1 MAASL
6 PPIVRPRPPSRLL
19 HGVLEAL
26 LTSRWVLVCAIVVG
40 YWAHLHF
47 SERIGHHDGLG
58 DDGVYFAKPALEGL
72 SVVWEKKIDGYYLQR
87 VLPSLLVRG
96 VYRLLHV
103 EVTIPRVVS
112 GFQTENLCLVA
123 LSAYLYTRVAQRLAI
138 SPFARTAGGL
148 CIFVSF
154 GVAKWTVFDP
164 VLTDL
169 WAFAIGWIYLVA
181 WLERRPWLIASTA
194 LVGAFCW
201 PSALQTGVV
210 LLLGLGFGEPVDAG
224 AEPAPF
230 RLHLVVGG
238 LAAAL
243 YLRFAWPAIHTYAP
257 PNGPAKPE
265 AWCLIPALLI
275 GAGALGWGLAHL
287 ADDRVYYSPSR
298 WVRALLSWPVF
309 LGVGAWWLSTIAL
322 RRYSDGSAF
331 IDIRDLWAIT
341 AYTSAAKPGVFLLA
355 HVLFFGPLLLVCCLR
370 CASIMGQIRN
380 TGAGAVAVVAMLVVL
395 GLNSESRRLYLLV
408 PFVLPFAIVE
418 LERCRLSRRAWGWL
432 VALSAFGSKV
442 WLQIDTDLTRTSSL
456 EGPGQTLF
464 MTSGPWMSWSSYL
477 WQGLFV
483 FAAAFWLHRELHSSE
498 ASASPAP

>member
-6 PPIVRPRPPSRLL
+6 PPIVRPRTPSRLFP
-19 HGVLEAL
+19 GVFETL

-72 SVVWEKKIDGYYLQR
+72 SVVWEKKIDSYYLQR
-87 VLPSLLVRG
+87 VLPALLVRG
-96 VYRLLHV
+96 VHRLLHL

-112 GFQTENLCLVA
+112 GYQTENLCLVA

-138 SPFARTAGGL
+138 SPFARTAGGI
-148 CIFVSF
+148 CIFLSF

-181 WLERRPWLIASTA
+181 WLERRPLLIASTA

-201 PSALQTGVV
+201 PSALQTGIV

-230 RLHLVVGG
+230 RLHLLVGG
-238 LAAAL
+238 LAAVL
-243 YLRFAWPAIHTYAP
+243 YLRFAWPVMLTYSP

-275 GAGALGWGLAHL
+275 GAGFLGWGLGQL
-287 ADDRVYYSPSR
+287 ADDRVYYQPSR
-298 WVRALLSWPVF
+298 WMRALFSWPLL
-309 LGVGAWWLSTIAL
+309 LGVGAWWLSTVVL

-341 AYTSAAKPGVFLLA
+341 VYTSAAKPGVFLLA
-355 HVLFFGPLLLVCCLR
+355 HVLFFGPLLLVCGLR
-370 CASIMGQIRN
+370 GASIMGQIRS
-380 TGAGAVAVVAMLVVL
+380 TGAGAVAVVAMLLVL
-395 GLNSESRRLYLLV
+395 GLNSESRRLFLLI

-418 LERCRLSRRAWGWL
+418 LE
-432 VALSAFGSKV
+432 
-442 WLQIDTDLTRTSSL
+442 
-456 EGPGQTLF
+456 
-464 MTSGPWMSWSSYL
+464 SG
-477 WQGLFV
+477 
-483 FAAAFWLHRELHSSE
+483 AASHAARGGG
-498 ASASPAP
+498 